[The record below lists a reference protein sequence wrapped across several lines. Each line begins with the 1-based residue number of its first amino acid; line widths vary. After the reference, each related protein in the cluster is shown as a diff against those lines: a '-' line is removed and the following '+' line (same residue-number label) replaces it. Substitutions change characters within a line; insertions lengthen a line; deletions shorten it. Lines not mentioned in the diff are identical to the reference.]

1 MHYTTEAIDAP
12 RGVKI
17 LEDIIEDSTS
27 VLAMVLTSPISVRAT
42 AVNLADIPSCVAC
55 VLFWVHLFETFD
67 CVYFERSCN
76 VINLQRV
83 NLLQEQVAAR
93 LLDPRNM
100 PDLNCIPPD
109 QHDQGWALLRGMVI
123 AVIDEVKNS
132 DASTDVNDS
141 IEDVND
147 FLVMASVAAA
157 VNSLDLSSAEIAD
170 REIKTWKTLSQG
182 QISSRQ
188 VALRCCASFSL
199 GWVCWRGVYLQFNE
213 VPATSAAP
221 ERLFSTAGN
230 VMIKKRSRLTC
241 DNMEELMYL
250 HEVLPQVREWEAIK
264 KMRLE

>member
-1 MHYTTEAIDAP
+1 MHYTTIDAP

-27 VLAMVLTSPISVRAT
+27 VLATVLTSPISVRAT
-42 AVNLADIPSCVAC
+42 AVNLAGIPSCVAC

-67 CVYFERSCN
+67 CVYFQRSCN
-76 VINLQRV
+76 VTNLERV
-83 NLLQEQVAAR
+83 NLLQEQVAAT

-141 IEDVND
+141 IEDVID
-147 FLVMASVAAA
+147 FLVMASAAAA

-182 QISSRQ
+182 QEFSGR
-188 VALRCCASFSL
+188 VALRCCASFPLVGSV
-199 GWVCWRGVYLQFNE
+199 GEACTCYSCN
-213 VPATSAAP
+213 
-221 ERLFSTAGN
+221 FSS
-230 VMIKKRSRLTC
+230 SRALVF
-241 DNMEELMYL
+241 
-250 HEVLPQVREWEAIK
+250 HGG
-264 KMRLE
+264 